1 MIKLKNL
8 LDDST
13 KARRLRRI
21 YLNIHITFLTWL
33 VECLGFFLIFLG
45 SFILGYENSNVT
57 LCLQITTVLI
67 YIVVVPGMY
76 LVNGN
81 TSKDQINDSSFYI
94 ALHKILQRRNN
105 KVEQEMGNEE
115 QDGAEEGRHQN
126 GDVIAGRFEED
137 E

>member
-1 MIKLKNL
+1 MIKLKKL

-13 KARRLRRI
+13 KARRLTRI

-33 VECLGFFLIFLG
+33 AEFVGFLFIFLG
-45 SFILGYENSNVT
+45 SFILGYENNNVT
-57 LCLQITTVLI
+57 LCLQITTALI

-81 TSKDQINDSSFYI
+81 SSKDQIIDSSFYI
-94 ALHKILQRRNN
+94 ALHRAIRTNN
-105 KVEQEMGNEE
+105 NNVEQESQAPEE
-115 QDGAEEGRHQN
+115 DIAQERRQQN
-126 GDVIAGRFEED
+126 GDVIDGTIEED